1 MQVEFSLLERN
12 RIANN
17 LFGGANFVIKAYSN
31 QISATGANGV
41 ELSNAGYS
49 AIAVANNTTN
59 FPLATN
65 GTRSNSVAFERAF
78 TESAAIASVGIFA
91 ENGDFLARR
100 IYDQPLSVE
109 AGQNWRFPVGSFSF
123 TPSNS

>member
-1 MQVEFSLLERN
+1 MAVEFSLLERN

-17 LFGGANFVIKAYSN
+17 LFGGANFVIRAYSN
-31 QISATGANGV
+31 QISATGTGGT
-41 ELSNAGYS
+41 ELVNAGYS
-49 AIAVANNTTN
+49 AIAVENNTTN

-78 TESAAIASVGIFA
+78 TESGSIASVGIFA

-100 IYDQPLSVE
+100 VYDQPLVVE
-109 AGQNWRFPVGSFSF
+109 AGQNWRFPPLSISF
-123 TPSNS
+123 TPGNP